1 MRNSC
6 LYDEQ
11 GFECFKIT
19 FSLLRMLLKTMRYC
33 NKFWLWKIRPFIPIY
48 KEWYIIHIFCDVTY
62 VSSPLWKMGSKWNQT
77 SFSKKTFWKPWQLF
91 FHFTPFVNRR
101 YLRGDPLELT
111 NKHSLDTKH
120 AKTVIVST
128 YTQFRVI
135 LTKVSLKLF

>member
-1 MRNSC
+1 MSHMYPVLCEKWVLNETKLPLARRR
-6 LYDEQ
+6 
-11 GFECFKIT
+11 FE
-19 FSLLRMLLKTMRYC
+19 SHG
-33 NKFWLWKIRPFIPIY
+33 N
-48 KEWYIIHIFCDVTY
+48 
-62 VSSPLWKMGSKWNQT
+62 
-77 SFSKKTFWKPWQLF
+77 F
-91 FHFTPFVNRR
+91 FHFTPFVNRI